1 MAEKKAKTAQK
12 GPGTVMVRHACPNCG
27 SDSRVTYFTGYGAQK
42 GFFWVCDKACGYMAR
57 TR

>member
-12 GPGTVMVRHACPNCG
+12 SADKVARARACPNCG
-27 SDSRVTYFTGYGAQK
+27 ADSRVTYFTGYGRK
-42 GFFWVCDKACGYMAR
+42 GFFWVCEKECGFSER

>member
-12 GPGTVMVRHACPNCG
+12 SADQDARDRTCPSCG
-27 SDSRVTYFTGYGAQK
+27 ADSRVTYFAGIGKK
-42 GFFWVCDKACGYMAR
+42 GFLWVCEKGCGYTQR

>member
-12 GPGTVMVRHACPNCG
+12 GGATLIRHACPNCG
-27 SDSRVTYFTGYGAQK
+27 SDSRVTYFTGYGPQK
-42 GFFWVCDKACGYMAR
+42 GYFWVCDKACGYVAR

>member
-12 GPGTVMVRHACPNCG
+12 GPGAAMVRHACPNCG
-27 SDSRVTYFTGYGAQK
+27 SDSRVTYFTGYGPQK
-42 GFFWVCDKACGYMAR
+42 GFFWVCDKACGYVAR

>member
-12 GPGTVMVRHACPNCG
+12 GPGNAMVRHACPNCG
-27 SDSRVTYFTGYGAQK
+27 SDSRVTYFTGYGPQK
-42 GFFWVCDKACGYMAR
+42 GFFWVCDKSCGYVAR

>member
-12 GPGTVMVRHACPNCG
+12 GAGTAVVRHACPNCG

-42 GFFWVCDKACGYMAR
+42 GFFWVCDKACGYTAR